1 MSFLQ
6 QWVENDFNPYFLFSS
21 DGKIISLN
29 TEAQFLLSSV
39 DPSTI
44 FELANTYASSTFGF
58 KTTFF
63 DLDFENNK
71 FFGIM
76 VGYENEDE
84 IGIKLYQKPKIKFKE
99 PSLDGE
105 LVNIYTILD
114 LCISSNSIGNSLNIK
129 KDFDPTFP
137 DVRVNVESIIK
148 LINRSFECV
157 IEKSKDITLKLYIK
171 TGEHIKFDNKKYSIF
186 TIEICS
192 NTKGINFSQVSE
204 IAELDGIYCEDSA
217 SSIKINLPMI
227 MS

>member
-1 MSFLQ
+1 MTFSQ

-21 DGKIISLN
+21 EGKIITLN
-29 TEAQFLLSSV
+29 TEAQFLLASV
-39 DPSTI
+39 DSSTI
-44 FELANTYASSTFGF
+44 FELASSYATSSFGF

-63 DLDFENNK
+63 DLDFDNNK

-84 IGIKLYQKPKIKFKE
+84 IGIKLYQKPRIKFKE

-137 DVRVNVESIIK
+137 DVRVNIETIIK
-148 LINRSFECV
+148 LINKSFETV

-171 TGEHIKFDNKKYSIF
+171 TGEHIRFDDKKYSIF

-192 NTKGINFSQVSE
+192 NCKELDFSLVSE
-204 IAELDGIYCEDSA
+204 VAGLDGIYCEDSS